1 MLVPQS
7 RCRTY
12 VSLALALALCA
23 FGPWGCADESSPK
36 VADDQDAG
44 PDGEDA
50 SVTPGATDAAAND
63 AESVQPSVDA
73 SEDASGGD
81 PIDASAPEET
91 DASGGTSVDGGCPDA
106 QGCEP
111 TALDPLAPYQL
122 NCRNLPTNA
131 VCPGAGPHEVLLVS
145 QESGAVVMLDPQDGH
160 FVGYFKRP
168 DADYNVSGIGEYTFA
183 TQGPD
188 QCIWTVNNSTRTDEE
203 VKGVQRWNPDGTY
216 KDAPLEQHYFKISG
230 SPYDLALN
238 YVRALAFTRDRVY
251 VSTEYGNPQ
260 PRVLSYTLDG
270 KFERVVVD
278 DGAQIASMLVL
289 GDGSLLVS
297 DSTTSSLKRYPAG
310 TGGVKTYGIDLAG
323 AGQVS
328 YAGPSTVLVSELTS
342 DGAEYALNLT
352 SEQYEMVF
360 PKFDGSMNSN
370 GIAKLGNGHWLV
382 TGNASAISVDPAA
395 TNPSGKAELIAP
407 DSAYNYGD
415 SMQQVG
421 RACLSEQ
428 FIQDHAFTAVADGCA
443 APPSGTAVIDE
454 NFETGDFAVGTG
466 GARTFGAFT
475 DRAAAGV
482 TVSIEQG
489 TGAGETR
496 ALKILGARMET
507 DARNRVIGTS
517 DSGVFATF
525 AKFEPKYVSFRVKV
539 GVETATA
546 LRSPS
551 HARGTFALASEADK
565 GSGNGG
571 HPRLLGTTT
580 INDYLGT
587 LNADASS
594 YPAGL
599 GGKWAHVEM
608 RNFDWTRRRFD
619 YYVDCKR
626 VAQHVDIPAGYGSGA
641 DILDLFNYADSAA
654 VATSPHT
661 LAWFDDIIVK

>member
-1 MLVPQS
+1 TMTFTGTASGDVSKVSGMQVAFLDTTPVLVEALTRVGTSNQWSKS
-7 RCRTY
+7 RTMGGVGNNRPYEIRATSTAGGSTTARGTY
-12 VSLALALALCA
+12 TV
-23 FGPWGCADESSPK
+23 
-36 VADDQDAG
+36 VAAG
-44 PDGEDA
+44 LSVAASANPA
-50 SVTPGATDAAAND
+50 SVHQYENITFTGTVSGNAA
-63 AESVQPSVDA
+63 
-73 SEDASGGD
+73 
-81 PIDASAPEET
+81 
-91 DASGGTSVDGGCPDA
+91 
-106 QGCEP
+106 
-111 TALDPLAPYQL
+111 
-122 NCRNLPTNA
+122 
-131 VCPGAGPHEVLLVS
+131 LVS
-145 QESGAVVMLDPQDGH
+145 
-160 FVGYFKRP
+160 
-168 DADYNVSGIGEYTFA
+168 
-183 TQGPD
+183 
-188 QCIWTVNNSTRTDEE
+188 
-203 VKGVQRWNPDGTY
+203 
-216 KDAPLEQHYFKISG
+216 
-230 SPYDLALN
+230 
-238 YVRALAFTRDRVY
+238 
-251 VSTEYGNPQ
+251 
-260 PRVLSYTLDG
+260 
-270 KFERVVVD
+270 
-278 DGAQIASMLVL
+278 
-289 GDGSLLVS
+289 
-297 DSTTSSLKRYPAG
+297 
-310 TGGVKTYGIDLAG
+310 
-323 AGQVS
+323 
-328 YAGPSTVLVSELTS
+328 
-342 DGAEYALNLT
+342 
-352 SEQYEMVF
+352 
-360 PKFDGSMNSN
+360 
-370 GIAKLGNGHWLV
+370 
-382 TGNASAISVDPAA
+382 
-395 TNPSGKAELIAP
+395 KAELIAP

-428 FIQDHAFTAVADGCA
+428 FIQDHAFTTVADGCA

-507 DARNRVIGTS
+507 DDRNRVIGTS

-641 DILDLFNYADSAA
+641 DILDLFNYADSTA

-661 LAWFDDIIVK
+661 VAWFDDIIVK